1 MRAQLLEPA
10 PLDAPPPTFPLLPQ
24 QFFIFWC
31 LSARP
36 SAGQCWPDTSFLSH
50 LLEKHRLQG

>member
-10 PLDAPPPTFPLLPQ
+10 PLDPPCFPLLPQ

-36 SAGQCWPDTSFLSH
+36 SAGQCWRDTSFLSH